1 MVSSAPAPRPPR
13 GWLREEGHSCLWEG
27 KWDLPIG
34 SRALGTLGTSFSAM
48 FPCFLGFKNS
58 GDRVQNLVPRVPYGV
73 PTLMVIL
80 YRKLAN
86 FEGPGSL
93 WLPG

>member
-1 MVSSAPAPRPPR
+1 MGPV
-13 GWLREEGHSCLWEG
+13 
-27 KWDLPIG
+27 IG

-48 FPCFLGFKNS
+48 FPCFIGLKNS
-58 GDRVQNLVPRVPYGV
+58 GDGVQNLVPRVPYGV

-80 YRKLAN
+80 HRKLAN

-93 WLPG
+93 WLGAQR